1 MHQRFACAGTKT
13 GQVEGNKKEDSM
25 PILSKIAGY
34 GLVAGL
40 GSALALGAAPASAA
54 WQPTHN
60 VELIV
65 PAGIGGGAG
74 QMAQLIQGIIQKHNL
89 MPTSM
94 VVVSKP
100 GGSGAEGFLYV
111 KGAKG
116 DPHKLIITLS
126 NLFTTPLATGSPFSW
141 KDYSPI
147 AMMALDEFV
156 LWVNSKTDYK
166 TPTDYI
172 NAVKK
177 GDGKMK
183 MGGTGSKQEDQII
196 TAAIE
201 QKTGAKFTYVPY
213 KGGGEVCTQLVGE
226 HIDSTVNNPVECVAH
241 WRAGTVRPLCVFD
254 SKTMPYATKMTSDM
268 AWQDIPTCKSKGLD
282 IEYTMLRG
290 IMTAPG
296 VPKEAIDY
304 YVNLLKKVRETPE
317 WKDYMEKGAFNQTF
331 MSGAEFTKW
340 LTEAAATHQ
349 QLMTKAGFMHKG
361 S

>member
-1 MHQRFACAGTKT
+1 MRSIGQRIYASG
-13 GQVEGNKKEDSM
+13 
-25 PILSKIAGY
+25 
-34 GLVAGL
+34 
-40 GSALALGAAPASAA
+40 LALGFGLAAFALTQPAQA
-54 WQPTHN
+54 WQPTRN
-60 VELIV
+60 VEFIV

-94 VVVSKP
+94 VVISKK

-111 KGAKG
+111 KNAKG

-141 KDYSPI
+141 KDYTPI

-156 LWVNSKTDYK
+156 LWVNAKTPYK
-166 TPTDYI
+166 TPGEYMD
-172 NAVKK
+172 AVKK
-177 GDGKMK
+177 AGGKMK

-196 TAAIE
+196 TAALE

-213 KGGGEVCTQLVGE
+213 SGGGEVCTQLVGE
-226 HIDSTVNNPVECVAH
+226 HIDSTVNNPVECVGH
-241 WRAGTVRPLCVFD
+241 WRAGSVRPLCVFD
-254 SKTMPYATKMTSDM
+254 EKPMPYPAKITTDTSWE
-268 AWQDIPTCKSKGLD
+268 AIPTCKSKGLD

-296 VPKEAIDY
+296 VSKEAVDY
-304 YVNLLKKVRETPE
+304 YIDLLKKVRETPE
-317 WKDYMEKGAFNQTF
+317 WKAYMEKGAFNQSF
-331 MSGAEFTKW
+331 MTGDEFNKW
-340 LTEAAATHQ
+340 LTNAAEIHHD
-349 QLMTKAGFMHKG
+349 LMAKAGFLAK